1 MDTTTVGDYRLSAY
15 YLNTRR
21 ISVLSGISI
30 PVDAQQT
37 LTKNSASRAAAMC
50 RAEDIADRLL
60 RSGRIPDLSRLA
72 NKGLAEANPVYAAL
86 WEVYTF
92 KGVSKNLHAS
102 AAGKTSSPASFR
114 GSVTLNGEEL
124 EIVGKLSNE
133 HLYSDTSAT
142 ILSGKR
148 RMLLCARFER
158 RENCI
163 EAHPII
169 IGDLVDADDSM
180 FGQSLKSLVR
190 VYPEQIDAFAAIRD
204 QDRANAAAIRALKEM
219 SEEKVKNAIAA
230 IIGEPFIPKDWGG
243 EKSDLQTNQ
252 LSVGGKPCSAAFIFK
267 GPAVRGELHPGKMGK
282 NGDQLVRAF
291 DEPVEVV
298 IVQHCDKIANSVVR
312 LAEALAYDP
321 RQPRRYCILDG
332 ADTARLLMAYGYLRV

>member
-1 MDTTTVGDYRLSAY
+1 M
-15 YLNTRR
+15 
-21 ISVLSGISI
+21 
-30 PVDAQQT
+30 
-37 LTKNSASRAAAMC
+37 
-50 RAEDIADRLL
+50 
-60 RSGRIPDLSRLA
+60 
-72 NKGLAEANPVYAAL
+72 
-86 WEVYTF
+86 
-92 KGVSKNLHAS
+92 
-102 AAGKTSSPASFR
+102 
-114 GSVTLNGEEL
+114 NGEEI
-124 EIVGKLSNE
+124 EIAGILSNE

-169 IGDLVDADDSM
+169 IGDLVDANDSM
-180 FGQSLKSLVR
+180 LGQSLKSLVR
-190 VYPEQIDAFAAIRD
+190 IYPEHIDAFAAIRG
-204 QDRANAAAIRALKEM
+204 QARANAAAVKALKEM
-219 SEEKVKNAIAA
+219 SEEEVKKAIAA
-230 IIGEPFIPKDWGG
+230 IVGEPFIPKDWGG

-252 LSVGGKPCSAAFIFK
+252 LSVRGRPCSAAFIFK

-321 RQPRRYCILDG
+321 HQPRHYCILDG
-332 ADTARLLMAYGYLRV
+332 ADTARLLRAYGYLGG